1 MYYVN
6 RKNFEQD
13 TVIRESLKN
22 QHTSTEIALCT
33 SIFGETIPSKA
44 ADKELINVSQVVKD
58 ESLFTN
64 AIEERLLNL
73 CKKDNPYINELKKK
87 KLEIESGDDIY
98 TSIKEVDSSIEFI
111 ETIANELNWTKHDS
125 LSKDSSQE
133 KIKKTIIALAEK
145 VFKS

>member
-22 QHTSTEIALCT
+22 QHTNTEIALCT

-58 ESLFTN
+58 ESLF
-64 AIEERLLNL
+64 
-73 CKKDNPYINELKKK
+73 Y
-87 KLEIESGDDIY
+87 
-98 TSIKEVDSSIEFI
+98 
-111 ETIANELNWTKHDS
+111 
-125 LSKDSSQE
+125 
-133 KIKKTIIALAEK
+133 
-145 VFKS
+145 